1 MGVTFLNAP
10 FRGLT
15 WKTVLFHLV
24 TFPIAIFYFVLAVTG
39 ISLSIGLLVVVVG
52 FFLGYGVLWLIHGM
66 APVEGWLVSKLLE
79 TPVRASLPE
88 PTGSFIERY
97 KKMLTSASTW
107 SRVAYVPLKLLTAV
121 VGFGFAVAAVS
132 SLATLAT
139 PFFYSQDWFEVGLSN
154 SWRVDTLGEAILFA
168 LAGLALSWVFL
179 YLSYLIGRLTA
190 VVARVMIS
198 DPTGVVL

>member
-1 MGVTFLNAP
+1 MGVTFLNTP

-15 WKTVLFHLV
+15 WKTVMFHLV
-24 TFPIAIFYFVLAVTG
+24 TFPIAIFYFVLTVTG
-39 ISLSIGLLVVVVG
+39 ISLSIGLLIVVVG
-52 FFLGYGVLWLIHGM
+52 FFLGYGVLWLVHGM

-79 TPVRASLPE
+79 TPIRASLPE

-97 KKMLTSASTW
+97 KKMFTSPSTW

-121 VGFGFAVAAVS
+121 VGFGIAVAAVS

-139 PFFYSQDWFEVGLSN
+139 PFFYSQDWFEVGFSN

-168 LAGLALSWVFL
+168 LAGLVLSWVFL

>member
-10 FRGLT
+10 LRGLT

-24 TFPIAIFYFVLAVTG
+24 TFPIAIFYFVLTVTG

-79 TPVRASLPE
+79 TPIRASLPQ
-88 PTGSFIERY
+88 PTGSFIDRY

-121 VGFGFAVAAVS
+121 VGFGCAVAAVA

-139 PFFYSQDWFEVGLSN
+139 PFFYSQDWFDVGFSN
-154 SWRVDTLGEAILFA
+154 SWRVDALGEAILFA
-168 LAGLALSWVFL
+168 LSGLVLSWVFL